1 MRLLLLSD
9 VHCQWRNF
17 DPARYPVGESGI
29 DAILCAGD
37 ITDTGRPGQERFI
50 ESRAWVMGQAAH
62 APFYWIPGN
71 HDIGFDGTEYAD
83 IANTHCVLN
92 KTITLGALTL
102 RGVSCSPCYN
112 APQLARYWDFMT
124 ADPEV
129 ERAAYAFEPVDIVL
143 SHSPPHGLCD
153 ASWNRWEGDIHLG
166 SPELTNYLTLHEP
179 RLVVCGHI
187 HEAAGERTLGVT
199 RIINTAQ
206 HWTVVELLPPQSPGQ

>member
-1 MRLLLLSD
+1 MRFLLLSD

-17 DPARYPVGESGI
+17 DPAHYPPV

-37 ITDTGRPGQERFI
+37 ITDTGRPGQEHFI
-50 ESRAWVMGQAAH
+50 ESRAWVSGQAAH

-71 HDIGFDGTEYAD
+71 HDLDFDGTEYAD
-83 IANTHCVLN
+83 IANTHCVLD
-92 KTITLGALTL
+92 KTITLGPFRL

-143 SHSPPHGLCD
+143 SHGPPHGLCD
-153 ASWNRWEGDIHLG
+153 ASWDRFSGDTHLG
-166 SPELTNYLTLHEP
+166 SVELTNYIIAHEP
-179 RLVVCGHI
+179 KLVVCGHI
-187 HEAAGERTLGVT
+187 HEAAGERTLGAT

-206 HWTVVELLPPQSPGQ
+206 HWTAIELLPSQSPDP

>member
-1 MRLLLLSD
+1 MRFLLLSD

-17 DPARYPVGESGI
+17 DPAHYPPV

-37 ITDTGRPGQERFI
+37 ITDTGRPGQEHFF
-50 ESRAWVMGQAAH
+50 ESRAWVSGQARH

-71 HDIGFDGTEYAD
+71 HDLDFDGTEYAD
-83 IANTHCVLN
+83 IANTHCVLD
-92 KTITLGALTL
+92 KTITLGPFRL

-143 SHSPPHGLCD
+143 SHGPPHGLCD
-153 ASWNRWEGDIHLG
+153 ASWDRFSGDTHLG
-166 SPELTNYLTLHEP
+166 SVELTNYIIAHEP
-179 RLVVCGHI
+179 KLVVCGHI
-187 HEAAGERTLGVT
+187 HEAAGERTLGAT

-206 HWTVVELLPPQSPGQ
+206 HWTAIELLPSQSPDP